1 MKKIIAIGLVLLMSI
16 AVAAGA
22 GGGWYYYGRW
32 VDTQSTFVP
41 VKEPITV
48 TTIEDS
54 IPDWVYPGDVF
65 TLEYEVTNSN
75 ENSSYDMT
83 DTFYGNWEVV
93 KDCTITVGCAESV
106 SPVNQE
112 FIVVF
117 EKTFTLESTVK
128 TSGIKA
134 TGMEAMDI
142 KATEMAGAGMSNY
155 CEVPY
160 TIPDGGMCSISATV
174 NVRNDAPAE
183 GTCSDYLFWQYL
195 HTYRGRD
202 EIDAMG

>member
-1 MKKIIAIGLVLLMSI
+1 MKKIIVILVVLALVG
-16 AVAAGA
+16 VAAGA
-22 GGGWYYYGRW
+22 GGGWYYGRW

-48 TTIEDS
+48 TTIDDS
-54 IPDWVYPGDVF
+54 VPEWVYPGDTF

-75 ENSSYDMT
+75 ENHAYDMVNG
-83 DTFYGNWEVV
+83 FYANWEVA

-106 SPVNQE
+106 TPAGQE
-112 FIVVF
+112 FIIVF
-117 EKTFTLESTVK
+117 EKTFTLEHTLK
-128 TSGIKA
+128 GTDIKA

-160 TIPDGGMCSISATV
+160 TIPAGAICSIAATV
-174 NVRNDAPAE
+174 NVRNDAPTE
-183 GTCSDYLFWQYL
+183 QGYYPEYYFRQYL
-195 HTYRGRD
+195 HTYRGAD